1 MLKEKLGTLPR
12 TPGVYLFKDFH
23 QKPIY
28 IGKAKSLRHRVRSYF
43 QSNLDHKTEILK
55 SFICDLDYIV
65 TDTELEALFLESNLV
80 KKYKPKF
87 NVNLKDDKTFLH
99 IKMTTQENFP
109 RVLLTRR
116 IVEDG
121 SSYFGPFYSPS
132 LARNTIK
139 IINRH
144 FLLRTCDLHI
154 DGSLDHPCLEYHMKR
169 CLGPCAK
176 GLCTHQDYS
185 QAVKDT
191 LLFLGGKNKQLLTN
205 LKSPVRRLISPSIA
219 SIPFCAVTIS
229 HILKP
234 TCRERRRLRITSGMG
249 FMKNSGTWFTPTTN
263 CFSRRRS
270 LRRTPLT
277 P

>member
-205 LKSPVRRLISPSIA
+205 LKSPVRSIRVV
-219 SIPFCAVTIS
+219 SV
-229 HILKP
+229 
-234 TCRERRRLRITSGMG
+234 
-249 FMKNSGTWFTPTTN
+249 
-263 CFSRRRS
+263 
-270 LRRTPLT
+270 
-277 P
+277 